1 MSRKNRQIFRD
12 PQCRDQFDDGSAWQL
27 LGRLGVLNFCHS
39 PHFSQPASTNDPK
52 INPKAMRMR
61 RRIQKLHPPREAFIL
76 PREAP
81 KSACS
86 MRNRRQ

>member
-1 MSRKNRQIFRD
+1 L
-12 PQCRDQFDDGSAWQL
+12 DDGSAWQL

-39 PHFSQPASTNDPK
+39 PHFSQPARIKDPR

-61 RRIQKLHPPREAFIL
+61 RRIQKLHPPREAFTL

-81 KSACS
+81 KSAVS
-86 MRNRRQ
+86 MRNKRQ